1 MITKIILI
9 CCIVFLFVRIADL
22 QRQINKM
29 TKDELGDNVYI
40 LDSVKTRIYA
50 FSEEIKVDYYC
61 SSLAKIIDKK
71 DDYILVAIENDDDN
85 ETIKKFNIKDKN
97 IKFFNT
103 CEAANYAA
111 DIKNNKVKTEI
122 LLDAVKFKNKL

>member
-9 CCIVFLFVRIADL
+9 CCIIFLFVRIADL

-40 LDSVKTRIYA
+40 LDSVKAKMYE
-50 FSEEIKVDYYC
+50 FSEEIEVDYYC
-61 SSLAKIIDKK
+61 SSWAKIIDKK
-71 DDYILVAIENDDDN
+71 DDYILVSIENDDS

-97 IKFFNT
+97 IKFFST
-103 CEAANYAA
+103 REAANYAA
-111 DIKNNKVKTEI
+111 DIKNNIVKTET

>member
-9 CCIVFLFVRIADL
+9 CCIIFLFVRIADL

-40 LDSVKTRIYA
+40 LDSVKTRTYA
-50 FSEEIKVDYYC
+50 FSEEIEVDYYC
-61 SSLAKIIDKK
+61 SSWARIIDKK
-71 DDYILVAIENDDDN
+71 DDYILVATENNDDS

-97 IKFFNT
+97 IKFFST
-103 CEAANYAA
+103 RGAANYAA
-111 DIKNNKVKTEI
+111 DIKNNIVKTET